1 MVNLAALT
9 GSTPYQVVYSAT
21 DGHGNYNSEVRSI
34 FVVDLLSP
42 QIIALATAD
51 GQVSPVTMALNTTID
66 PAVNTPAGYTVLEG
80 RIMRELAL
88 EMAAAFLAHHTPDA
102 AEDMHGAGDA
112 YQTLFGMLNRD
123 DRTWTC
129 AAHR

>member
-1 MVNLAALT
+1 MLEA
-9 GSTPYQVVYSAT
+9 
-21 DGHGNYNSEVRSI
+21 R
-34 FVVDLLSP
+34 
-42 QIIALATAD
+42 IA
-51 GQVSPVTMALNTTID
+51 
-66 PAVNTPAGYTVLEG
+66 
-80 RIMRELAL
+80 RELAL

-123 DRTWTC
+123 DRSWTC

>member
-1 MVNLAALT
+1 M
-9 GSTPYQVVYSAT
+9 
-21 DGHGNYNSEVRSI
+21 
-34 FVVDLLSP
+34 
-42 QIIALATAD
+42 
-51 GQVSPVTMALNTTID
+51 
-66 PAVNTPAGYTVLEG
+66 LEG
-80 RIMRELAL
+80 RIVRELAL